1 LQTAQLS
8 RPRVY
13 NDDLQHYD
21 LPPPLNAPN
30 WACVGRDDNEI
41 MKHIFMIEGNLESQD
56 IRNSDEAETSITGM
70 IQGTISLGQARQGT
84 KGGECI
90 KIFNI
95 A

>member
-1 LQTAQLS
+1 
-8 RPRVY
+8 
-13 NDDLQHYD
+13 
-21 LPPPLNAPN
+21 
-30 WACVGRDDNEI
+30 
-41 MKHIFMIEGNLESQD
+41 MIEGNLEGQD